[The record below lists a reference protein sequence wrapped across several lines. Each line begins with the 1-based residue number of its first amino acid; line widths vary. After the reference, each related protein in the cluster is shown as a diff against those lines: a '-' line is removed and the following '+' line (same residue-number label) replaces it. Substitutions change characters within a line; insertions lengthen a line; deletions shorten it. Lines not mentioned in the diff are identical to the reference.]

1 MIKAPLRYY
10 LKTLYGVHY
19 GKQENRQQDSCC
31 GTAVS
36 FILHLPLPPRV
47 MNFFGLAP
55 VHRNMARV
63 NDD

>member
-1 MIKAPLRYY
+1 MIKAPLRYH
-10 LKTLYGVHY
+10 LKTLEFVHS
-19 GKQENRQQDSCC
+19 GKQENRRQEGCC
-31 GTAVS
+31 GTAA
-36 FILHLPLPPRV
+36 FFRRHLPLPPRV